1 MKTAYCMHGIIGGS
15 QGKDGKG
22 TSDEVL
28 KLGYQHA
35 KDHVFSK
42 NDVDTFIHTWSIE
55 QAEEIRSL
63 YKPIKMIAEP
73 QIKFKVPKMW
83 RINPKEPNRVFNVYS
98 KWYSV
103 KKSLELC
110 KQHEKDSG
118 TKYDCIM
125 VTRFDTVWQLDIV
138 FDQHSMKNFYLPH
151 LCMYYHRN
159 GKRVDALDFWR
170 NHDQVSLKNCIHG
183 HKGWPRKR
191 KWGFW
196 DCWFFGN
203 PKLIYTLE
211 SLYENLELYA
221 DQEPKLKKRISNHL
235 ITELHLEKFKIL
247 DKVKFHLH
255 YLTDTP
261 VVRYWYAKR
270 LK

>member
-15 QGKDGKG
+15 KGKDGKG

-35 KDHVFSK
+35 RDHVFSK
-42 NDVDTFIHTWSIE
+42 NDVDTFIHTWSVE
-55 QAEEIRSL
+55 HKNEIQSL
-63 YKPIKMIAEP
+63 YKPAKMIAEP
-73 QIKFKVPKMW
+73 QIQFKVPKMW
-83 RINPKEPNRVFNVYS
+83 RINSKEPNRVFNVYS

-103 KKSLELC
+103 KQSLDLC
-110 KQHEKDSG
+110 RQHEKESG

-125 VTRFDTVWQLDIV
+125 VTRFDTAWQVDMV
-138 FDQHSMKNFYLPH
+138 FSQHDMRHFYVPH
-151 LCMYYHRN
+151 LCMYYK
-159 GKRVDALDFWR
+159 GSKRVDALDFWR
-170 NHDQVSLKNCIHG
+170 NHDTMSLKSCIHG

-203 PKLIYTLE
+203 PKLIKRLD
-211 SLYENLELYA
+211 SVYENLGLYA
-221 DQEPKLKKRISNHL
+221 NEIPKLKKRISNHL

-270 LK
+270 L